1 MDTLELVKELEVQ
14 RAENQTLRNN
24 LTKALESLE
33 QANAR
38 IKQLEGQVAE
48 NQALHNTL
56 AKALESLEQANA
68 RIKQLEGQAAK
79 DSHNSS
85 KPPSTDGFKEPM
97 RKTASLREKS
107 GKKSGGQPGHP
118 GKTLMMVEHPD
129 HTVRLSPQRCEHC
142 QQDLSQASLSRR
154 ERVQVFD
161 LPSVGLEVTEYQVE
175 VKACPCC
182 QAETRADLPD
192 GLTLAS
198 AQYGPNVK
206 TLAVYLACVHLLPL
220 ARVCQIL
227 ADLFGTTFSEASVL
241 AACQQSASAL
251 TLVLER
257 IKTALQTSRVIH
269 NDETGFRV
277 NKKRWW
283 LHVAA
288 TCWFTLYLAHPKR
301 GKEATDAMGIL
312 PNFLGTSMHDS
323 LSSYLQYGCMHAL
336 CVVHYLRELTFI
348 FERFEQL
355 WAKEMKTLLLS
366 IKACV
371 QRAREQGMTSLPQ
384 ASKQDFERR
393 YRQLVQTGM
402 AANPPPQK
410 PIGKRGAPKKSDA
423 LNLLI
428 RLHQY
433 QDLILCFM
441 QDFHVPFDNNQA
453 ESDLRMMKLRQKISG
468 CFRTEAGVA
477 IFCDLRSYLS
487 TMQKQGV
494 HLLTA
499 LRSAIIGS
507 PLLPPLLAAK

>member
-1 MDTLELVKELEVQ
+1 MNVEELVKALEAQ
-14 RAENQTLRNN
+14 RAENQTLRND
-24 LTKALESLE
+24 
-33 QANAR
+33 
-38 IKQLEGQVAE
+38 
-48 NQALHNTL
+48 L

-85 KPPSTDGFKEPM
+85 KPPSTNGFKEPV
-97 RKTASLREKS
+97 RKTQSLREKS
-107 GKKSGGQPGHP
+107 GKQSGGQPGHA
-118 GKTLMMVEHPD
+118 GRTLMMVQHPD
-129 HTVRLSPQRCEHC
+129 QTVLLTPEHCQQC
-142 QQDLSQASLSRR
+142 QQDLSEASLCRR

-161 LPSVGLEVTEYQVE
+161 LPSVHLQVTEYQVA
-175 VKACPCC
+175 VKVCPCC

-192 GLTLAS
+192 GLTSAS

-206 TLAVYLACVHLLPL
+206 TLAVYLACLHLLPL

-227 ADLFGTTFSEASVL
+227 GDLLGTTFSQASVL
-241 AACQQSASAL
+241 AACQQSASAV
-251 TLVLER
+251 TPVLRR
-257 IKTALQTSRVIH
+257 IKMALHTSQVVH

-277 NKKRWW
+277 DKKRWW

-301 GKEATDAMGIL
+301 GKEATDAMEIL

-323 LSSYLQYGCMHAL
+323 LASYLQYVCMHAL
-336 CVVHYLRELTFI
+336 CVVHYLRELTFV

-355 WAKEMKTLLLS
+355 WAKEMKALLLE

-371 QRAREQGMTSLPQ
+371 QRAREEGTTSLPQ
-384 ASKQDFERR
+384 VVKQDFERR
-393 YRQLVQTGM
+393 YAQLVQTGM

-410 PIGKRGAPKKSDA
+410 RTGKRGAPKKSDA

-433 QDLILCFM
+433 QDLILRFM
-441 QDFHVPFDNNQA
+441 HDFDVPFDNNQA

-468 CFRTEAGVA
+468 CFRTQEGAA

-499 LRSAIIGS
+499 LRSAMVGS
-507 PLLPPLLAAK
+507 PLLPPLLAAE